1 MKKNVLENYIR
12 LEIQKINEENKI
24 NFKVKNI
31 EDIKTYG
38 DLRILLANA
47 QHKNTSKKVI
57 KLAKSIAG
65 VLPGVDTVTN
75 VGDIL
80 FGMRGFSKKGKKTNS
95 FLDNFRIDK
104 EIQQILD
111 NKLEEEFLT
120 YVWKDIQNKKN
131 DESIESFDMNEKLNA
146 FLKKHFKGVHFVG
159 YDKE

>member
-80 FGMRGFSKKGKKTNS
+80 LGMWRFSKKGKKTNS

>member
-1 MKKNVLENYIR
+1 MKKNILENYIR
-12 LEIQKINEENKI
+12 LEIQKINEENKV

-38 DLRILLANA
+38 DLRALLANA
-47 QHKNTSKKVI
+47 KLKNKNKQVFKI
-57 KLAKSIAG
+57 AKTIAG

-80 FGMRGFSKKGKKTNS
+80 LGMWNFSKKGKKTNS
-95 FLDNFRIDK
+95 FLDNFRINK

-111 NKLEEEFLT
+111 NKLEEDFLT
-120 YVWKDIQNKKN
+120 YVWKDIQNEKN
-131 DESIESFDMNEKLNA
+131 DEPIESFDMNKKLNS
-146 FLKKHFKGVHFVG
+146 FLKDHFKGVHFVG